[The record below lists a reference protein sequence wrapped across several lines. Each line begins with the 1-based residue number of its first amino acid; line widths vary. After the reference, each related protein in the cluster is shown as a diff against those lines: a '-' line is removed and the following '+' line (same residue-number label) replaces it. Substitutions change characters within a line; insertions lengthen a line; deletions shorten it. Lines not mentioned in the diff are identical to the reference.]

1 MILQKGK
8 KAGRPHT
15 ETGVETSIWQY
26 SLQHAGGMAYL
37 YVNKELKLTLEE
49 EVEFNM
55 SGL

>member
-15 ETGVETSIWQY
+15 KTGVETSIWQY